1 MINEDKTIAKADKLI
16 DANKLRAEKRIKR
29 LFAQV
34 RAECKVLSLRP
45 IPKRYEE
52 YAIKK
57 IRGL

>member
-1 MINEDKTIAKADKLI
+1 MSEDKIIEKADKLI
-16 DANKLRAEKRIKR
+16 DANKAKAEKRIKR